1 MTGAAALS
9 SLSAVGLSNLSPAS
23 LVGQPVIVG
32 GGLAGVMTALMLE
45 QPCVLLSSG
54 PLAAMRPALRPPLRA
69 HGGAA
74 AAVGG
79 DDTPALHA
87 ADTLAA
93 GVGLC
98 DPAIVAR
105 VTADG
110 PDAIARLAA
119 FGVHFDRAADDG
131 ALVLGLEAAHCRHRI
146 VHARGD
152 ASGAA
157 IMEALVARVRATPRI
172 TVVEHAPVHTLL
184 TQDGAVTGVRVNVAG
199 RDIAWP
205 TSAVVLATG
214 GIGGLFGDTT
224 NPLGACGQGLAL
236 AARAGAVLG
245 NMEFVQFHPTALAAR
260 HVTGPMPLISEAVRG
275 EGAVLVDENG
285 DRFTEELAARD
296 IVSRAVW
303 RHMRAGHHVFLDARQ
318 VLGARF
324 ATRFPAID
332 ALCRAQG
339 IDPARQPIP
348 VRPAA
353 HYHMGGIMVDGH
365 GRTGV
370 PGLWACGEVA
380 CTGLHGANRL
390 ASNSLLEAVSFGT
403 WVAHDLSALPLT
415 RTAAPSEQGIA
426 APMAPSP
433 SDARRRAMA
442 RGAGVVRTHD
452 ELHETVRLFAPRL
465 EHDDAA
471 LVSAMVALAALQR
484 EESRGGHFRADFPHA
499 AAGATSSRLTLDMV
513 RAAII
518 PIVARDAQMT
528 FPPDNG
534 VIA

>member
-1 MTGAAALS
+1 MTGESLRAL
-9 SLSAVGLSNLSPAS
+9 A
-23 LVGQPVIVG
+23 GQPVIVG

-45 QPCVLLSSG
+45 GPCVLLSAG
-54 PLAAMRPALRPPLRA
+54 PLAAARPAMASSMLA
-69 HGGAA
+69 QGGIA
-74 AAVGG
+74 AAVGA

-93 GVGLC
+93 GAGLC
-98 DPAIVAR
+98 DPAIVDR

-110 PDAIARLAA
+110 PDAIARLSA
-119 FGVHFDRAADDG
+119 FGVHFDRAADG
-131 ALVLGLEAAHCRHRI
+131 TLKLGLEAAHCRHRI

-172 TVVEHAPVHTLL
+172 TVLENARVQALL
-184 TQDGAVTGVRVNVAG
+184 THDGAVTGLRASVMG
-199 RDIAWP
+199 RDITWP
-205 TSAVVLATG
+205 APAVVLATG

-224 NPLGACGQGLAL
+224 NPLGSCGQGLAL

-245 NMEFVQFHPTALAAR
+245 NLEFVQFHPTALAAR
-260 HVTGPMPLISEAVRG
+260 HVAGPMPLISEAVRG

-353 HYHMGGIMVDGH
+353 HYHMGGVVVDGR

-370 PGLWACGEVA
+370 PGLWACGEVS

-403 WVAHDLSALPLT
+403 WVARDLSGLSLARTAPPGEDGIAPPLT
-415 RTAAPSEQGIA
+415 PAPSEA
-426 APMAPSP
+426 L
-433 SDARRRAMA
+433 RRVMA

-452 ELHETVRLFAPRL
+452 ELHETLWRFASRM

-471 LVSAMVALAALQR
+471 LVAAMVVLAAQQR
-484 EESRGGHFRADFPHA
+484 RESRGGHFRADFPQTAHDA
-499 AAGATSSRLTLDMV
+499 VPSRLTLGAV
-513 RAAII
+513 
-518 PIVARDAQMT
+518 RDAIAPIMAQAGKMT
-528 FPPDNG
+528 LSPDNG

>member
-1 MTGAAALS
+1 MTGESLRAL
-9 SLSAVGLSNLSPAS
+9 A
-23 LVGQPVIVG
+23 GQPVIVG

-45 QPCVLLSSG
+45 GPCVLLSAG
-54 PLAAMRPALRPPLRA
+54 PLAAARPAMASSMLA
-69 HGGAA
+69 QGGIA
-74 AAVGG
+74 AAVGA

-93 GVGLC
+93 GAGLC
-98 DPAIVAR
+98 DPAIVDR

-110 PDAIARLAA
+110 PDAIARLSA
-119 FGVHFDRAADDG
+119 FGVHFDRAADG
-131 ALVLGLEAAHCRHRI
+131 TLKLGLEAAHCRHRI

-157 IMEALVARVRATPRI
+157 IMEALVARVCATPRI
-172 TVVEHAPVHTLL
+172 TVLENARVQSLL
-184 TQDGAVTGVRVNVAG
+184 THDGAVTGLRASVMG
-199 RDIAWP
+199 RDITWP
-205 TSAVVLATG
+205 APAVVLATG

-224 NPLGACGQGLAL
+224 NPLGSCGQGLAL

-245 NMEFVQFHPTALAAR
+245 NLEFVQFHPTALAAR
-260 HVTGPMPLISEAVRG
+260 HVAGPMPLISEAVRG

-353 HYHMGGIMVDGH
+353 HYHMGGVVVDGR

-370 PGLWACGEVA
+370 PGLWACGEVS

-403 WVAHDLSALPLT
+403 WVARDLSGLSLAHTAPPGEDGVAPPLT
-415 RTAAPSEQGIA
+415 PAPSEA
-426 APMAPSP
+426 L
-433 SDARRRAMA
+433 RRVMA

-452 ELHETVRLFAPRL
+452 ELHETLWRFASRM

-471 LVSAMVALAALQR
+471 LVAAMVVFAAQQR
-484 EESRGGHFRADFPHA
+484 RESRGGHFRADFPETAHEA
-499 AAGATSSRLTLDMV
+499 VPSCLTLGAV
-513 RAAII
+513 RDAIA
-518 PIVARDAQMT
+518 PIVAQAGKMT
-528 FPPDNG
+528 LSPDNG

>member
-1 MTGAAALS
+1 MTIPDLR
-9 SLSAVGLSNLSPAS
+9 GLA
-23 LVGQPVIVG
+23 GQPVIVG
-32 GGLAGVMTALMLE
+32 GGLAGVMTALMYDR
-45 QPCVLLSSG
+45 PCVLLSSG
-54 PLAAMRPALRPPLRA
+54 PLGASHPAAASSMLAQ
-69 HGGAA
+69 GGIA
-74 AAVGG
+74 AAVGA

-93 GVGLC
+93 GAGLC
-98 DPAIVAR
+98 DPDVVER

-119 FGVHFDRAADDG
+119 FGVRFDRAADG
-131 ALVLGLEAAHCRHRI
+131 TLVLGLEAAHSRHRI

-157 IMEALVARVRATPRI
+157 IMEALVARVRRTPRI
-172 TVVEHAPVHTLL
+172 TVLENARVHALESH
-184 TQDGAVTGVRVNVAG
+184 DGVVAGARVTMDG

-205 TSAVVLATG
+205 APAVVLATG

-224 NPLGACGQGLAL
+224 NPLGAVGQGLAL

-260 HVTGPMPLISEAVRG
+260 HVAGPMPLISEAVRG
-275 EGAVLVDENG
+275 EGAVLIDEG
-285 DRFTEELAARD
+285 GERFTAELAARD

-318 VLGARF
+318 VLGTRF

-353 HYHMGGIMVDGH
+353 HYHMGGIVVDGR
-365 GRTGV
+365 GRSTV

-403 WVAHDLSALPLT
+403 WVARDLSTLAPVT
-415 RTAAPSEQGIA
+415 SAEPPRDMGAAATVRPASHEA
-426 APMAPSP
+426 W
-433 SDARRRAMA
+433 RRRMA
-442 RGAGVVRTHD
+442 RDAGVIRTRD
-452 ELHETVRLFAPRL
+452 DMREALRVFAPL
-465 EHDDAA
+465 ADGDDGALVRAMVLCAA
-471 LVSAMVALAALQR
+471 LRR
-484 EESRGGHFRADFPHA
+484 EESRGGHFRADFPQA
-499 AAGATSSRLTLDMV
+499 AAVATASRLTLADV
-513 RAAII
+513 REHAAT
-518 PIVARDAQMT
+518 PAAKAGEMT
-528 FPPDNG
+528 QTPDNG
-534 VIA
+534 VVA

>member
-1 MTGAAALS
+1 MTGAALHAL
-9 SLSAVGLSNLSPAS
+9 A
-23 LVGQPVIVG
+23 GQPVIVG
-32 GGLAGVMTALMLE
+32 GGLAGVMTALMLDG
-45 QPCVLLSSG
+45 PCVLLSSG
-54 PLAAMRPALRPPLRA
+54 PLAAARPAMASSMLA
-69 HGGAA
+69 QGGIA
-74 AAVGG
+74 AAVGA

-93 GVGLC
+93 GAGLC
-98 DPAIVAR
+98 DPAIVGR

-110 PDAIARLAA
+110 PDAIARLSA
-119 FGVHFDRAADDG
+119 FGVHFDRAADG

-172 TVVEHAPVHTLL
+172 TVVENAPVHALL
-184 TQDGAVTGVRVNVAG
+184 THDGAVTGVRANVAG

-205 TSAVVLATG
+205 APAVVLATG

-260 HVTGPMPLISEAVRG
+260 HVAGPMPLISEAVRG

-353 HYHMGGIMVDGH
+353 HYHMGGIMVDGR

-370 PGLWACGEVA
+370 SGLWACGEVA

-403 WVAHDLSALPLT
+403 WVARDLSARPLA
-415 RTAAPSEQGIA
+415 R
-426 APMAPSP
+426 MAPP
-433 SDARRRAMA
+433 TDRGMATPVTPPPTEARRRAMA

-452 ELHETVRLFAPRL
+452 ELHETLRLFAPRV

-471 LVSAMVALAALQR
+471 LVSAMVAHAALQR
-484 EESRGGHFRADFPHA
+484 QESRGGHFRADFARTA
-499 AAGATSSRLTLDMV
+499 AEATPSRLTLDMV
-513 RAAII
+513 RAAIA
-518 PIVARDAQMT
+518 PILARAAQMT
-528 FPPDNG
+528 LPPDNG